1 MALLQAPV
9 VVADGSAAQLLVADV
24 VASRDRVEAT
34 FSLDAELRQGF
45 LLAGAAADRVDVEV
59 ALVTGTC
66 NQISINCG
74 EVRSLS
80 LLAHN
85 QEVMG
90 SIPSTNN
97 NFLTMICF

>member
-45 LLAGAAADRVDVEV
+45 LLAGAAADRVEVEV
-59 ALVTGTC
+59 ALVTGSWK
-66 NQISINCG
+66 QIFLL
-74 EVRSLS
+74 RSGGLEIS
-80 LLAHN
+80 RRRSWV
-85 QEVMG
+85 Q
-90 SIPSTNN
+90 
-97 NFLTMICF
+97 FLQRRFSQNHMPI